1 MFSPFKQAVLQTIAM
16 GIRGLMSF
24 VEDHS
29 NEFFTDLKLRDTKI
43 IIDGYALFH
52 RLCFNSNLELRYGGD
67 YDSFADVVQNFL
79 KHSLFVKSA
88 HMLY

>member
-1 MFSPFKQAVLQTIAM
+1 MIM

-29 NEFFTDLKLRDTKI
+29 NEFFTDVKLRDTKI

-52 RLCFNSNLELRYGGD
+52 RLYFSSNLELRWR
-67 YDSFADVVQNFL
+67 
-79 KHSLFVKSA
+79 
-88 HMLY
+88 M